1 MDLEAISGPTVAN
14 TLVSGLRMTCTAMA
28 STYMQTMSD
37 TMDNSSMTKS
47 KVTES
52 THGPMAVNTKVGGIE
67 ANSMESGPITIA
79 KRVP

>member
-1 MDLEAISGPTVAN
+1 
-14 TLVSGLRMTCTAMA
+14 
-28 STYMQTMSD
+28 
-37 TMDNSSMTKS
+37 MDNSSMTKS

-67 ANSMESGPITIA
+67 ANSMESVPITIA